1 MMFALLSRYCPRW
14 LATLLTGVWFAALL
28 WAIFFSINAE
38 RANFR
43 YWRM

>member
-1 MMFALLSRYCPRW
+1 MFELLSRHTPPW

-28 WAIFFSINAE
+28 WAIFFSLIAE
-38 RANFR
+38 DAHFR